1 MFIKIQ
7 GASEV
12 DAILAVVAVDPSAT
26 SATGEREKEAW
37 SFSFAEEEEI
47 HNFIMSGLVKRER
60 ERKMEREPCGS
71 ERERDKLFSFW
82 ERLQVLYLSGLV
94 TLPENAER
102 RRTVATSAT
111 VWLHHGFLH
120 PVRGRLIRYA
130 VKKRENLTFFIFRH
144 WAHCAELQPGW
155 GHLLQLQWGG
165 ACFTSSLTVLRLEH
179 LTQAID

>member
-60 ERKMEREPCGS
+60 ERKMREGAS
-71 ERERDKLFSFW
+71 WIKERERDKL
-82 ERLQVLYLSGLV
+82 L
-94 TLPENAER
+94 
-102 RRTVATSAT
+102 
-111 VWLHHGFLH
+111 GF
-120 PVRGRLIRYA
+120 
-130 VKKRENLTFFIFRH
+130 F
-144 WAHCAELQPGW
+144 
-155 GHLLQLQWGG
+155 
-165 ACFTSSLTVLRLEH
+165 
-179 LTQAID
+179 